1 MAPASRA
8 RRSDLNG
15 PGPEL
20 LPSVISRLP
29 SAISSGTTTAGVF
42 DASIRALALACAT
55 NTAPRSLKWLAA
67 CDVIEMAVA
76 VDRVF
81 DRGPSDLLDFLDI
94 CLGRWPPF
102 ADRVGRNHALGRD
115 DLRALPSSTGMR
127 RNISNR
133 TRSGASAFRE
143 IGFVNSVNITL
154 ANRLPGALRTS
165 RFDATTPVVVCC
177 YPRVRERIRGYRL
190 RRGRDRGNSRAD
202 QRFASRDCKS
212 RG

>member
-1 MAPASRA
+1 MARDRNCCPAY
-8 RRSDLNG
+8 
-15 PGPEL
+15 
-20 LPSVISRLP
+20 
-29 SAISSGTTTAGVF
+29 
-42 DASIRALALACAT
+42 LALAVSHLVGNNDGRWFRRLDTRLGVPCAT

-177 YPRVRERIRGYRL
+177 YPRVRERIRGYRV
-190 RRGRDRGNSRAD
+190 RCGRDRGNSRAD
-202 QRFASRDCKS
+202 QRFASRDSKS